1 MEMRLACP
9 LRKRCNGE
17 EQECGMP
24 IGYQKGLGGYQKELE
39 IVKTIRRRYRI
50 KVSMI
55 LRLLREH
62 LGTVLLLNP
71 NHARYF

>member
-1 MEMRLACP
+1 ME
-9 LRKRCNGE
+9 K
-17 EQECGMP
+17 QECGVP
-24 IGYQKGLGGYQKELE
+24 IGYQKGLGGYQKGLGGYQKELG
-39 IVKTIRRRYRI
+39 IVKIIRRRYRI

-62 LGTVLLLNP
+62 QGTVLLLNP